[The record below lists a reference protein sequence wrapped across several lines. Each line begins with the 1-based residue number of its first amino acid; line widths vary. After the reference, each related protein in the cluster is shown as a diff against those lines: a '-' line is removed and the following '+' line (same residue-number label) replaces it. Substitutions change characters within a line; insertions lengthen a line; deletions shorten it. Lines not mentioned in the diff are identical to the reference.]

1 MNMLWDATT
10 LTINRPLSVTGNVGA
25 TTMTTGSLTVTGD
38 ISGASGHFGSLVV
51 TGDISGGSG
60 HFGPLYTS
68 DTQIH
73 LGANAGVGQGNNS
86 VAIGN
91 LAGSTG
97 QGTIAV
103 AIGMEAGRLT
113 QGTGSVAIG
122 SDAGYQNLGEYAV
135 AIGTG
140 AGFEI
145 SSTVGAGPNSV
156 SIGQNAGVLADLNS
170 VSVGYFAGYNAGD
183 SNISIGQNSGYMA
196 TPIST
201 INAIDIGA
209 NAPPYPENGT
219 GNGSYHIYIG
229 SIAEPFAAPAFG
241 PGANSITLNATGAPL
256 LNPPSAGEFYV
267 SPIAPLAGSP
277 GFALLGHRPDIGLV
291 RRGTATLTE
300 VESTVTNTQ
309 QISYDTGLLT
319 TTINGITSLQTVKAD
334 GPVTIG
340 TPAALSTL
348 TVAGTIAIQDA
359 SGNTA
364 TQVVAQPQYV
374 YYVAKNG
381 RVGATGA
388 ITDPLS
394 TINEALSK
402 AANVS
407 AVDAPGMTIY
417 VGVGSY
423 TEDVAINI
431 APATL
436 PAVSIIGMGDDADD
450 SKRVQLR
457 GKIDISGSNTSLV
470 NTVNTVVLNNLSVF
484 AKDAVSSAITMT
496 GRGYRVYLK
505 NGLYT
510 TPFTAS
516 ASLISLAS
524 TGPTANSVVQ
534 LVIDNA
540 SISMAGGAGHIIS
553 MTSGQLFEI
562 QNTDMTHRGTG
573 LAVNMSGGA
582 FSVANQSAFS
592 TTGAVFNIVQSAAG
606 LTNVTSCVVSGRAS
620 PTVALIT
627 LGTNAN
633 INLSESTVQNLNTTE
648 ANNTSRYV
656 YTTSATGNFIAAI
669 RNNITN
675 SASPATVQ
683 QISPWQAAVPAASQL
698 LYFGNIYSNQTATLV
713 GVLPAQGGA
722 NWNAVRQFNTD
733 TYTQQLQVIATSAS
747 AIVLTPTARG
757 KTFILTGTTTQAFST
772 AGFGLADAGF
782 YVIVHNGNGSGG
794 GDINMTGM
802 TGTAIIHNRTVLQN
816 GGDVYLYWT
825 GAGLVGY

>member
-1 MNMLWDATT
+1 
-10 LTINRPLSVTGNVGA
+10 
-25 TTMTTGSLTVTGD
+25 
-38 ISGASGHFGSLVV
+38 
-51 TGDISGGSG
+51 
-60 HFGPLYTS
+60 
-68 DTQIH
+68 
-73 LGANAGVGQGNNS
+73 
-86 VAIGN
+86 VA
-91 LAGSTG
+91 
-97 QGTIAV
+97 
-103 AIGMEAGRLT
+103 
-113 QGTGSVAIG
+113 
-122 SDAGYQNLGEYAV
+122 
-135 AIGTG
+135 
-140 AGFEI
+140 
-145 SSTVGAGPNSV
+145 
-156 SIGQNAGVLADLNS
+156 
-170 VSVGYFAGYNAGD
+170 
-183 SNISIGQNSGYMA
+183 
-196 TPIST
+196 
-201 INAIDIGA
+201 
-209 NAPPYPENGT
+209 
-219 GNGSYHIYIG
+219 
-229 SIAEPFAAPAFG
+229 
-241 PGANSITLNATGAPL
+241 
-256 LNPPSAGEFYV
+256 
-267 SPIAPLAGSP
+267 
-277 GFALLGHRPDIGLV
+277 
-291 RRGTATLTE
+291 
-300 VESTVTNTQ
+300 NTQ

-319 TTINGITSLQTVKAD
+319 TTIAGITELQTVKAD

-340 TPAALSTL
+340 TPSALSTL

-402 AANVS
+402 TANVS
-407 AVDAPGMTIY
+407 PVDAPGMTIY

-423 TEDVAINI
+423 ADDISINI

-436 PAVSIIGMGDDADD
+436 PSVSIIGLGDDTDD

-457 GKIDISGSNTSLV
+457 GAITINGTDNSLAS
-470 NTVNTVVLNNLSVF
+470 TVNTVVFNNLSVF
-484 AKDAVSSAITMT
+484 AKNATSSAITMT

-510 TPFTAS
+510 TAFVAS
-516 ASLISLAS
+516 APLISLAS
-524 TGPTANSVVQ
+524 LDTSGNKVTQ
-534 LVIDNA
+534 LVIDNC
-540 SISMAGGAGHIIS
+540 SMSMTGGAAHMIS

-582 FSVANQSAFS
+582 FSVANQSTFT
-592 TTGAVFNIVQSAAG
+592 TTGAVFNIVQTFAG
-606 LTNVTSCVVSGRAS
+606 LTNVTSCLVSGRAS
-620 PTVALIT
+620 TSVALIT

-633 INLSESTVQNLNTTE
+633 LNLSESTVQNLNTTE

-675 SASPATVQ
+675 SASAATVQ
-683 QISPWQAAVPAASQL
+683 QITPWQAAVPAASQL
-698 LYFGNIYSNQTATLV
+698 LYFGNIYTNSTATLV

-733 TYTQQLQVIATSAS
+733 TYTQQIQVIATSGT
-747 AIVLTPTARG
+747 AIVLTPAVRG